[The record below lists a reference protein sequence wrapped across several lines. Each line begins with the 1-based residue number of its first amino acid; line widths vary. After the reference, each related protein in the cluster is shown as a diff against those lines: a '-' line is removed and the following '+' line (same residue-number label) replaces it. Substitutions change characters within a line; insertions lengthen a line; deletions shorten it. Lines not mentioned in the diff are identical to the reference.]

1 MAVLLTRPAPVN
13 AASAARLRAA
23 GFDVLPA
30 PLMRFEAIAC
40 PDDADHGTDA
50 TIVTSAAAL
59 RAIADHPMRARLA
72 TRPLFAVGEA
82 TAAAARE
89 AGFTKIAIASGDA
102 ASLCEL
108 ILETMRKRR
117 LKKSTSFLYLAG
129 ANLSCDLA
137 EVLAPHGLRV
147 TTQTVYRMA
156 ALPTFPEAALAAFA
170 ANGIEAVL
178 HYSRRS
184 AATFV
189 EAARLAGVEI
199 AALALPQCCISKAV
213 ADVLHEA
220 GAQRIAVARTPDEP
234 AMLEAL
240 TRTLR
245 PDLNNAS

>member
-13 AASAARLRAA
+13 EASAARLRAA
-23 GFDVLPA
+23 GFTVLLA
-30 PLMRFEAIAC
+30 PMLRFEAIAC
-40 PDDADHGTDA
+40 ADDADHGTEA

-59 RAIADHPMRARLA
+59 RSIADHPMRARLA

-89 AGFTKIAIASGDA
+89 AGLTKIAVASGDA
-102 ASLCEL
+102 ASLRDL
-108 ILETMRKRR
+108 ILDSVRRRR
-117 LKKSTSFLYLAG
+117 LKKSTPLLYLAG
-129 ANLSCDLA
+129 ADLSCDLA
-137 EVLAPHGLRV
+137 GALGSHGLTV
-147 TTQTVYRMA
+147 ATLTVYRMA
-156 ALPTFPEAALAAFA
+156 ALPALPEPVLAAFA
-170 ANGIEAVL
+170 ADDIETVL

-189 EAARLAGVEI
+189 EAARRAGVEI

-220 GAQRIAVARTPDEP
+220 GAQRTAVARTPDEP

-240 TRTLR
+240 ARTLR
-245 PDLNNAS
+245 SDLNNAS